1 MKRYI
6 GLLKETWWLWMLFL
20 AFGIIGSFFDLVFL
34 TSLPIT
40 VFSFLYFGVM
50 RYDADGNPRQMD

>member
-1 MKRYI
+1 
-6 GLLKETWWLWMLFL
+6 MLFL